1 MELRKEVLN
10 SNKLKM
16 HFEDNPQELKLL
28 QHAAAKKVIKPIPYL
43 KDIPDYLV
51 PEALK
56 TKVSLKD
63 SSRNEKKPNEWK
75 RRKVDDPL
83 RVIV

>member
-1 MELRKEVLN
+1 
-10 SNKLKM
+10 M

-63 SSRNEKKPNEWK
+63 DSRNEKKTNEWK
-75 RRKVDDPL
+75 KRKVDDPL
-83 RVIV
+83 RVFL